1 MTTELRDTIKKIDD
15 GVLRHTDERTYTALL
30 FAMLQV
36 EDLIRSEEII
46 TQLAMQHGPSVV
58 SLDSLIDVAYE
69 IVASVDYAESQ
80 GEESA

>member
-1 MTTELRDTIKKIDD
+1 MTTELRDTLKKIDE
-15 GVLRHTDERTYTALL
+15 GVLLPDERTYTALL

-36 EDLIRSEEII
+36 EDLTRTEEII
-46 TQLAMQHGPSVV
+46 TQLAMQHGYSAV

-69 IVASVDYAESQ
+69 IVAPVDCDESQ